1 MNNIY
6 DYIIVGAGAAGCVL
20 ANRLSANP
28 AKRVLLLE
36 AGPPDRHPLIHM
48 PRGIGKI
55 LSDSRHVWPF
65 PVRTAQGSNVTPS
78 VWLRGKTLGGSSS
91 VNGMMYVRGQPK
103 DFDALAAITS
113 ADWGWDHIG
122 RIYAEAE
129 SHPLGPSDTRGDSGP
144 LRVSMPPPHPLMDR
158 LIASAE
164 AVGLEPQAD
173 INQPDGKAKIGYCP
187 STIFRGR
194 RQSAAVAFLRPIR
207 ARANLT
213 VLTGVTA
220 DRVLFEG
227 RRAIGVAAL
236 IDGLPRSFSGRRVL
250 LSAGTLASP
259 AILQR
264 SGIGAADL
272 LNALG
277 IEVVAGR
284 AEVGANLREH
294 CALAMQF
301 RLSRPLSLN
310 RQFGGWRMIA
320 NGIRYYLARSGPMA
334 SAAYDVLGWFRS
346 RPDLERP
353 DAQLIAAPFSIDKT
367 RTTLAMEL
375 KPGMQIAVYP
385 LRPRS
390 AGGLRITSR
399 DPNVLPDT
407 WLDYFG
413 DAEDRR
419 VMVDSVRFVR
429 RLVAETAIAGVVER
443 ETRPGPQVETDE
455 QILDAYRA
463 MGTPAYHAVGT
474 CRMGDDPGSVVDP
487 QTRVRGTEALHVV
500 DLSIAPV
507 IPAGNTFAPVMAMA
521 WRAAE
526 LIEALDRGSAEAGVT
541 HGV

>member
-1 MNNIY
+1 MNNIH
-6 DYIIVGAGAAGCVL
+6 DYIIVGAGAAGSVL
-20 ANRLSANP
+20 ANRLSTDP

-55 LSDSRHVWPF
+55 LSDPNHVWPF
-65 PVRTAQGSNVTPS
+65 PVRAGQGSNAPPS
-78 VWLRGKTLGGSSS
+78 IWVRGKTLGGSSS
-91 VNGMMYVRGQPK
+91 VNGMMYVRGQPS
-103 DFDALAAITS
+103 DFDALAAMTS
-113 ADWGWDHIG
+113 ADWGWDQVG

-129 SHPLGPSDTRGDSGP
+129 SHPLGASDTRGDAGL
-144 LRVSMPPPHPLMDR
+144 LRVSMPPPHPLMDK

-164 AVGLEPQAD
+164 AAGLEPQAD
-173 INQPDGKAKIGYCP
+173 INEPDDKAKIGYCP

-207 ARANLT
+207 ERPNLT
-213 VLTGVTA
+213 VLTGLTA

-227 RRAIGVAAL
+227 RCAVGIAGL
-236 IDGLPRSFSGRRVL
+236 IDGVPRIFSGRRVIL
-250 LSAGTLASP
+250 AAGTLASP

-264 SGIGAADL
+264 SGIGAADAL
-272 LNALG
+272 TALG
-277 IEVVAGR
+277 IEVVADR
-284 AEVGANLREH
+284 AEVGENLREH

-310 RQFGGWRMIA
+310 PQFGGWRMIA
-320 NGIRYYLARSGPMA
+320 NGIRYYLAHSGPMA
-334 SAAYDVLGWFRS
+334 SAAYDVLGQFRS
-346 RPDLERP
+346 RPELDRP

-367 RTTLAMEL
+367 RTTLAMET
-375 KPGMQIAVYP
+375 KPGMQIAIYP

-399 DPNVLPDT
+399 DPMAMPDT
-407 WLDYFG
+407 WLDSFA

-419 VMVDSVRFVR
+419 VMIDSVRFVR
-429 RLVAETAIAGVVER
+429 RLVAGVPIAGVVER

-474 CRMGDDPGSVVDP
+474 CRMGDEPESVVDP
-487 QTRVRGTEALHVV
+487 QTRVRGTERLHVV
-500 DLSIAPV
+500 DLSIAPFV
-507 IPAGNTFAPVMAMA
+507 PAGNTFAPVMAMA

-526 LIEALDRGSAEAGVT
+526 LIEALDRNAAEAAEA
-541 HGV
+541 

>member
-65 PVRTAQGSNVTPS
+65 PVRTAQGRNVTPS